1 MRSAFTLE
9 KNRGRVERR
18 TLSASTQDVAWAD
31 WPGLGQF
38 LRLER
43 SVTVHGETTTTVQ
56 YAITSLSPD
65 RASPER
71 FLDLWRGRW
80 RSRTACSGCKRC
92 RVRRRCQPHPQRHR
106 SAVDE
111 PDQECRDEHPPQAL
125 KVPNITAAL
134 RENALKVPNLFHKLG
149 ITTK

>member
-18 TLSASTQDVAWAD
+18 TLATRTQDVAWAD
-31 WPGLGQF
+31 WTGLGQF

-65 RASPER
+65 RASSER
-71 FLDLWRGRW
+71 LLDLWRGRW
-80 RSRTACSGCKRC
+80 EIENRLFWVRDVVFGEDASRIRSGTAPLSMSLIKNAAMNTLR
-92 RVRRRCQPHPQRHR
+92 
-106 SAVDE
+106 
-111 PDQECRDEHPPQAL
+111 AL

>member
-1 MRSAFTLE
+1 MRSAGTLE
-9 KNRGRVERR
+9 KNRGRIERR
-18 TLSASTQDVAWAD
+18 TLSASTQDVAWSD

-65 RASPER
+65 RASPEQL
-71 FLDLWRGRW
+71 LDLWRGRW
-80 RSRTACSGCKRC
+80 DIENRLFWVRDVAFREDASRIRSGNAPLSMSHIKDAAINTLR
-92 RVRRRCQPHPQRHR
+92 
-106 SAVDE
+106 
-111 PDQECRDEHPPQAL
+111 AL

-134 RENALKVPNLFHKLG
+134 RENALKVPDLFHKLG

>member
-1 MRSAFTLE
+1 MSSAFTLE

-71 FLDLWRGRW
+71 LLDLWRGRW
-80 RSRTACSGCKRC
+80 EIENRLFWVRDVVFGEDASRIRSGTAPLSMSLIKNAAMNTLR
-92 RVRRRCQPHPQRHR
+92 
-106 SAVDE
+106 
-111 PDQECRDEHPPQAL
+111 AL